1 MPSIAPVPEREEE
14 TGGASQGSR
23 WVVLPTYDEAGNIEA
38 MVEAVSHRLAR
49 GDRILIVDDDSP
61 DGTGRIADR
70 LAGENDLVEVLHRT
84 GKAGLGPAY
93 VSGFERALAGGA
105 GLVVQMDADF
115 SHDPATLPVLF
126 EAAAR
131 ADLVLGSR
139 YVEGGEV
146 TEWGRVRRL
155 LSRGGNL
162 YSRAVLGLSLM
173 DLTGGLKCWRADAL
187 RAVEFETVDLSG
199 YGFQVELTY
208 RAVQAGLDVVEVP
221 ITFRERTVGES
232 KMSGRIIGE
241 AVLGV
246 PALRFGLR
254 RRPRRAR

>member
-1 MPSIAPVPEREEE
+1 MPSIASVPGPEEE
-14 TGGASQGSR
+14 TGGAERGSR
-23 WVVLPTYDEAGNIEA
+23 WVVLPTYDEAGNIEP
-38 MVEAVSHRLAR
+38 MVEAVSSRLEP

-61 DGTGRIADR
+61 DGTGWIADR
-70 LAGENDLVEVLHRT
+70 LAGDNELVEVLHRT
-84 GKAGLGPAY
+84 GKAGLGAAY
-93 VSGFERALAGGA
+93 VAGFERALAGGA

-126 EAAAR
+126 EAAGG

-162 YSRAVLGLSLM
+162 YSRAVLGLPLK

-208 RAVQAGLDVVEVP
+208 RAVRAGLDVVEVP

-232 KMSGRIIGE
+232 KMSGRIVGE

-246 PALRFGLR
+246 PALRFGP
-254 RRPRRAR
+254 RPWRQRAR

>member
-1 MPSIAPVPEREEE
+1 MPSIAPVPGPEREM
-14 TGGASQGSR
+14 GGADRGSR
-23 WVVLPTYDEAGNIEA
+23 WVVLPTYDEAGNIEP
-38 MVEAVSHRLAR
+38 MVDAVSRHLAP
-49 GDRILIVDDDSP
+49 GDRILIVDDASP

-70 LAGENDLVEVLHRT
+70 LAVENDLVEVLHRA
-84 GKAGLGPAY
+84 GKAGLGAAY
-93 VSGFERALAGGA
+93 VAGFERALAGGA
-105 GLVVQMDADF
+105 ALVVQMDADF
-115 SHDPATLPVLF
+115 SHDPATLPLLF
-126 EAAAR
+126 DAAAG

-139 YVEGGEV
+139 YVDGGEV

-162 YSRAVLGLSLM
+162 YSRTVLGLPQK

-208 RAVQAGLDVVEVP
+208 RAVLAGLDVVEVP
-221 ITFRERTVGES
+221 ITFRERTIGES
-232 KMSGRIIGE
+232 KMSGRIVGE

-246 PALRFGLR
+246 PALRFGR
-254 RRPRRAR
+254 RQWRQRVR